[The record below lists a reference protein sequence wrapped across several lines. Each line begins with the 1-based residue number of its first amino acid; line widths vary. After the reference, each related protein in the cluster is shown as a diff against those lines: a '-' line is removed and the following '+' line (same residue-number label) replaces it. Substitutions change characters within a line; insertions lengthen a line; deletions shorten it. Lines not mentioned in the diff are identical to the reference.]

1 MDSAVSGPGLARE
14 LSSRADRHIRT
25 LFDSCQPQAMSR
37 WSIVALG
44 GYGRKEICPFSDL
57 DILFLLEKKPA
68 AQEIENTLK
77 ETLYPL
83 WDAGFNASYSVRT
96 IHEVL
101 LDARTDFFFHT
112 SLLDARHICGSETA
126 YRKCMRVLAADRSLN
141 DGRQFISRLS
151 FHTRKR
157 HEKFGDASYFLEP
170 HIKDGRGG
178 LRDHQSIVWIEKV
191 LKNGRSRFTPL
202 IFPADRRELDA
213 AAEFMLKSR
222 FMLHRLTEGKTDRL
236 HLEYQEDLAGIL
248 GYGSRAGE
256 SPVEV
261 FLREFHLRAVTVR
274 TVLDTMLRF
283 LDRPRGIRSFLNR
296 KKCDGRFI
304 LFSGLLSFFRPEE
317 LKDDPLIVMSAFVKM
332 AREGLSLT
340 PEARSQIKSLSEYD
354 TSLKESVEGCSDL
367 LNILRSPGAENTL
380 TSMLE
385 TGVLEQLVPEFSAIH
400 GRTIFDVY
408 HTHTV
413 DLHSIHTVCA
423 LNGLKDDEQGVL
435 ARVTDLEVLYFSAF
449 FHDIGKGYSKPH
461 TDSGAEIV
469 RAVAPRFGFD
479 HDRTEL
485 AAFLVKNHL
494 IMPELA
500 YGRDLS
506 EEKVVSSLARLVATP
521 RRLSMLYLL
530 SVADSRATGPEA
542 WNEWK
547 AALLRELYTR
557 TINILE
563 KGLFKDPENAMRLEE
578 KWHRLIREAEGNE
591 NMSGRLWALPQAY
604 ILAGNL
610 KDIKRHLAVSSTL
623 SGRDGLIV
631 ETDSRAGHVLV
642 TFITRDRPGLFSLLA
657 GLLAINRLEII
668 SAKIFTWYD
677 GTVIDT
683 FMVITPWPDYR
694 GFNSMQ
700 HQFRDVLSGKIRLED
715 RIMRIKPLRTTGD
728 PETVPSEDAASVAI
742 DNDTSDFFTII
753 HVQACRRAGLIHGL
767 SRAVSSLHLDI
778 HRAFLTRTSDLV
790 TGVFYVVDK
799 DGEKLWGEEAQ
810 NEVLR
815 TIREVIGTG

>member
-1 MDSAVSGPGLARE
+1 MDNAVSGPGLARE
-14 LSSRADRHIRT
+14 LSSRADRYIRT
-25 LFDSCQPQAMSR
+25 LFDSRPLQAMSR

-44 GYGRKEICPFSDL
+44 GYGRQEICPFSDL

-96 IHEVL
+96 MHEVL
-101 LDARTDFFFHT
+101 LDARSDFFFQT
-112 SLLDARHICGSETA
+112 SLLDARHICGSEAA
-126 YRKCMRVLAADRSLN
+126 YRKCMRILAADRSLN
-141 DGRQFISRLS
+141 DSRPFISRLS

-178 LRDHQSIVWIEKV
+178 LRDHQSIVWLEKV
-191 LKNGRSRFTPL
+191 LKNGPGGFAPL
-202 IFPADRRELDA
+202 IIPADRRELDS
-213 AAEFMLKSR
+213 AAEFMLRTR
-222 FMLHRLTEGKTDRL
+222 FMLHRLTGRKTDRL
-236 HLEYQEDLAGIL
+236 HMEYQEDLAGIL
-248 GYGSRAGE
+248 GYDSRAGE

-274 TVLDTMLRF
+274 TVLDTVLRF
-283 LDRPRGIRSFLNR
+283 LDRPRGIRSFLNW

-317 LKDDPLIVMSAFVKM
+317 LKGDPLIVMSAFVKM

-340 PEARSQIKSLSEYD
+340 PEARSQIRCLSEYD
-354 TSLKESVEGCSDL
+354 TPLKESVEGCSNL
-367 LNILRSPGAENTL
+367 LHILQSPGAENTL

-385 TGVLEQLVPEFSAIH
+385 TGVLEQLVPEFSAIR

-423 LNGLKDDEQGVL
+423 LNGLKADEQSVF
-435 ARVTDLEVLYFSAF
+435 ARVTDLEVLYLSAF
-449 FHDIGKGYSKPH
+449 LHDIGKGYSKPH
-461 TDSGAEIV
+461 ADSGAEIV
-469 RAVAPRFGFD
+469 RALAPRFGFD

-506 EEKVVSSLARLVATP
+506 EEKVVNSLARLVATP
-521 RRLSMLYLL
+521 QRLSMLYLL

-547 AALLRELYTR
+547 AALLRELYIR

-563 KGLFKDPENAMRLEE
+563 KGLFKDPENSMRLEE
-578 KWHRLIREAEGNE
+578 KWHRLIREAEGDK

-623 SGRDGLIV
+623 SGRDDLIV
-631 ETDSRAGHVLV
+631 ETDHRTGHVLV

-683 FMVITPWPDYR
+683 FKVITPWPDYR
-694 GFNSMQ
+694 GFNAMH
-700 HQFRDVLSGKIRLED
+700 HQYRDVLSGEIRLED
-715 RIMRIKPLRTTGD
+715 RIVRIKPLLTTGD
-728 PETVPSEDAASVAI
+728 PGTVLSGDAASPAI
-742 DNDTSDFFTII
+742 DNNTSDFFTII
-753 HVQACRRAGLIHGL
+753 HVRARRRAGLIHDL
-767 SRAVSSLHLDI
+767 SSAVSSLDLDI
-778 HRAFLTRTSDLV
+778 HRAFLTRATDLV

-799 DGEKLWGEEAQ
+799 DGEKLWGKEAQ
-810 NEVLR
+810 SEVLR
-815 TIREVIGTG
+815 AIREVIGAG